1 MLSLHALHTIDKF
14 HVKKLLLDG
23 MDEVRRMEQKA
34 QRSKALNLGRRVLMI
49 PENKQTTAQKE
60 KTAMLCK

>member
-1 MLSLHALHTIDKF
+1 
-14 HVKKLLLDG
+14 

-34 QRSKALNLGRRVLMI
+34 QRSKALNLGRCVLMI